1 MEGVPVDK
9 SEFHDMSICLS
20 GQDYTIVSRDAYSDS
35 RNINTRERLKG
46 KCCF

>member
-9 SEFHDMSICLS
+9 SEFHDMSIFLS
-20 GQDYTIVSRDAYSDS
+20 GQDYTIVSRDEYSDS
-35 RNINTRERLKG
+35 QSINTRKRLKG